1 MPATPGAAA
10 VIYEF
15 DVAGGSRLTGKFG
28 SITAPGLG
36 YAVTFDYRNAAER
49 IYEALTPDAN
59 RYGLRSSPS
68 IQ

>member
-1 MPATPGAAA
+1 VKTTKGA

-15 DVAGGSRLTGKFG
+15 DVAGGSHSTGKFG

-49 IYEALTPDAN
+49 IYEALTTDEFKF
-59 RYGLRSSPS
+59 GLRDSPT
-68 IQ
+68 IP